1 MRRDVRTIVA
11 AVVAIAAGVSV
22 GARVDAQDAA
32 VFRANADA
40 VTVGVSV
47 QRGGRPVPDLAQA
60 DFELTDNGVAQTI
73 GALSYEKLP
82 IDLTV
87 LLDVSTSVNG
97 RVLDQLR
104 RAVNDLRKNL
114 RPQDR
119 LRLVAV
125 NMRIQR
131 LVDFDAPPAA
141 IDAAFANLTSGG
153 ASAVLDALAVSL
165 ASAAPPDRRQFAVIF
180 TDGKDSIS
188 INTPDMLLDTARRTT
203 AAISVV
209 LATPLRR
216 PADRIYTD
224 LANETGG
231 QVVSLLPGETFGDT
245 LQRALDQFRSSYVL
259 TYTPTGVERTG
270 AHALAVHVKRGGVDV
285 RARKG
290 YEVR

>member
-1 MRRDVRTIVA
+1 MTRLAWTCL
-11 AVVAIAAGVSV
+11 AAGLLIVS
-22 GARVDAQDAA
+22 GARAGAQDAT
-32 VFRANADA
+32 VFRSNVDA

-47 QRGGRPVPDLAQA
+47 QRGGRPVADLTQA
-60 DFELTDNGVAQTI
+60 DFELADNGVAQTI

-87 LLDVSTSVNG
+87 LLDVSTSVNA
-97 RVLDQLR
+97 RLLDQLR
-104 RAVNDLRKNL
+104 RAVVDLRKGL
-114 RPQDR
+114 LPQDR
-119 LRLVAV
+119 LRLVLV
-125 NMRIQR
+125 NMRIR
-131 LVDFDAPPAA
+131 RVVDFDDPPAA
-141 IDAAFANLTSGG
+141 IDAAFADLTSGG

-203 AAISVV
+203 TAISVV

-216 PADRIYTD
+216 PADRVYTD
-224 LANETGG
+224 LATETGG
-231 QVVSLLPGETFGDT
+231 QVVSLLPGETFGAT
-245 LQRALDQFRSSYVL
+245 LRRALDQFRSSYVL
-259 TYTPTGVERTG
+259 TYTPTGVPRTG
-270 AHALAVHVKRGGVDV
+270 THTIAVKVKRSGVDV

>member
-1 MRRDVRTIVA
+1 MAA
-11 AVVAIAAGVSV
+11 AVARAG
-22 GARVDAQDAA
+22 AQDAT
-32 VFRANADA
+32 VFRSNVDA

-47 QRGGRPVPDLAQA
+47 QRSGRPVSDLTPA
-60 DFELTDNGVAQTI
+60 DFDLTDNGVAQTI
-73 GALSYEKLP
+73 AALSYEKLP

-97 RVLDQLR
+97 RLLDQLR
-104 RAVNDLRKNL
+104 RAVLDLRKSL
-114 RPQDR
+114 QPQDR

-125 NMRIQR
+125 NMRILR
-131 LVDFDAPPAA
+131 VIDFDAPPSA
-141 IDAAFANLTSGG
+141 IDAAFSGMTTGG

-203 AAISVV
+203 AAVSIV

-231 QVVSLLPGETFGDT
+231 SVVSLLPGETFGGM

-270 AHALAVHVKRGGVDV
+270 AHTIGVRVKRSGVDV

>member
-1 MRRDVRTIVA
+1 MTRATRTCVA
-11 AVVAIAAGVSV
+11 AAMMAVVAASAG
-22 GARVDAQDAA
+22 AQDAA
-32 VFRANADA
+32 VFRANVDA
-40 VTVGVSV
+40 VTVGVAV
-47 QRGGRPVPDLAQA
+47 QRGGRPVADLAQA

-87 LLDVSTSVNG
+87 LLDVSTSVNA
-97 RVLDQLR
+97 RLLDQLR
-104 RAVNDLRKNL
+104 RAVVDLRKGL
-114 RPQDR
+114 QPRDR

-131 LVDFDAPPAA
+131 VVDFDDPPAA
-141 IDAAFANLTSGG
+141 IDAAFAGLTSGG

-165 ASAAPPDRRQFAVIF
+165 TSAAPPDRRQFAVIF

-203 AAISVV
+203 TAISVV

-216 PADRIYTD
+216 PADRVYTD

-231 QVVSLLPGETFGDT
+231 SVVSLLPGETFGGM

-259 TYTPTGVERTG
+259 TYTPTGVPRAG
-270 AHALAVHVKRGGVDV
+270 AHTIAVKVKRGGVDV

>member
-1 MRRDVRTIVA
+1 MTR
-11 AVVAIAAGVSV
+11 AVHTCIAAGLLVV
-22 GARVDAQDAA
+22 AGARPGAQDAA
-32 VFRANADA
+32 VFRSNVDA

-47 QRGGRPVPDLAQA
+47 QRGGRPVSDLTQA
-60 DFELTDNGVAQTI
+60 DFELADNGVAQTI

-87 LLDVSTSVNG
+87 LLDVSTSVNA
-97 RVLDQLR
+97 RLLDQLR
-104 RAVNDLRKNL
+104 RAVVDLRKGL
-114 RPQDR
+114 QPQDR

-125 NMRIQR
+125 NMRIR
-131 LVDFDAPPAA
+131 RVVDFDDPPAA
-141 IDAAFANLTSGG
+141 IDAAFAGLTSGG

-165 ASAAPPDRRQFAVIF
+165 ASPAPPDRRQFAVIF

-203 AAISVV
+203 AAVSIV

-216 PADRIYTD
+216 PADRVYTD
-224 LANETGG
+224 LATETGG
-231 QVVSLLPGETFGDT
+231 QVVSLLPGETFGAT
-245 LQRALDQFRSSYVL
+245 LRRALDQFRSSYVL
-259 TYTPTGVERTG
+259 TYTPTGVPRTG
-270 AHALAVHVKRGGVDV
+270 AHTIAVRVKRSGVDV